1 VGALVWL
8 VVGLIFIGAE
18 VLSGDLI
25 LLMLAGGALSAAAV
39 SAIFDTPL
47 WVDGIVFAVV
57 SLLLVFAVRPVAKRH
72 MYNRP
77 RLATNTEGL
86 IGQHGVVV
94 AAIDADSGQVK
105 FGGGVWS
112 ARAAHPGDR
121 FAEGES
127 VTILEIDGATAV
139 VWKG

>member
-1 VGALVWL
+1 VSAIIWL
-8 VVGLIFIGAE
+8 VAGLILIGAE

-25 LLMLAGGALSAAAV
+25 LLMLAGGALTAAGV
-39 SAIFDTPL
+39 SAVVDPPL
-47 WVDGIVFAVV
+47 WVDGAVFALM
-57 SLLLVFAVRPVAKRH
+57 SLLLLFAVRPVAKRH
-72 MYNRP
+72 MYSRP

-86 IGQHGVVV
+86 IGRHGVVV
-94 AAIDADSGQVK
+94 SAIDGDSGQVK
-105 FGGGVWS
+105 FDGSVWS

-127 VTILEIDGATAV
+127 VTVLDIEGATAV